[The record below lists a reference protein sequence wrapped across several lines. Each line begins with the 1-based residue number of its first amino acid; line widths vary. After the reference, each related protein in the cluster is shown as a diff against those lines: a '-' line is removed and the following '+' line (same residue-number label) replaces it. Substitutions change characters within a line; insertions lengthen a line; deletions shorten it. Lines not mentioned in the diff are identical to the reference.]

1 MGDIFSLKTGDR
13 IKKKILFTRLLTG
26 STDQIILS
34 PNNFCFFYRSFTFF
48 FLVFHTL
55 LFDST
60 SDPSGRVGRLGVR
73 LCLRPWV
80 GPSGPALAG
89 LPFAAGRLSPRAADL
104 VCVRCRV
111 GCSAVGRTARAA
123 AARAWAA
130 AAAPA
135 LAAQVWPPGSG
146 WSSAVSPPMT

>member
-1 MGDIFSLKTGDR
+1 MK
-13 IKKKILFTRLLTG
+13 G

-55 LFDST
+55 FFDST
-60 SDPSGRVGRLGVR
+60 LDPSGRVGRLGVR
-73 LCLRPWV
+73 LCFRPWV
-80 GPSGPALAG
+80 GPSGPAIAG
-89 LPFAAGRLSPRAADL
+89 LPFAAGRLTLCAADL
-104 VCVRCRV
+104 PCVRCRV

-130 AAAPA
+130 APA
-135 LAAQVWPPGSG
+135 QAAQVWPLGSG
-146 WSSAVSPPMT
+146 